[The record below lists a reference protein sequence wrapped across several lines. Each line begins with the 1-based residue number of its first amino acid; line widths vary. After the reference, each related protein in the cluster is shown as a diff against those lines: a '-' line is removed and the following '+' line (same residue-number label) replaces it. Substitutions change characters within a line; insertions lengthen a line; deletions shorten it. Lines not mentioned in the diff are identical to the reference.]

1 MTEHLDV
8 MGSVTIIFLFIY
20 FVKIISPLD
29 FDCSIVGEHSDCE
42 EVNNFSSGQKTH
54 SSTQSQQASEST
66 CQSKWKFKL
75 NKKKKQ
81 KQKHLIYFQIFFSCG
96 GVFFEMA
103 TR

>member
-8 MGSVTIIFLFIY
+8 MGSVTKKFPFI
-20 FVKIISPLD
+20 LLRCL
-29 FDCSIVGEHSDCE
+29 DCSIVGEHSDCE
-42 EVNNFSSGQKTH
+42 EVNNFNSGQETH
-54 SSTQSQQASEST
+54 SRTQSQQASEST

>member
-1 MTEHLDV
+1 MHLATQDAH
-8 MGSVTIIFLFIY
+8 LLN

-29 FDCSIVGEHSDCE
+29 CSIVVEHSDCE
-42 EVNNFSSGQKTH
+42 EVNNFNSGQETH

-81 KQKHLIYFQIFFSCG
+81 EQKHLIYFQIFFMKLHSG